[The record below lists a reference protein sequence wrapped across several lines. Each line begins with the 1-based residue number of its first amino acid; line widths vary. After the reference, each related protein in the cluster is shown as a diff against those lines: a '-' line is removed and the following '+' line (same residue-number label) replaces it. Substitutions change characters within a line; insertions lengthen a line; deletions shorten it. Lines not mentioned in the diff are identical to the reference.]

1 MLKKTRLI
9 SAAGLAVLMLALAA
23 CGGAAAAPT
32 VAPAPTQA
40 PAQPEPTAAPTE
52 APAQPEPTAAP
63 TEAPA
68 QATEPTAVPTDT
80 PAPAATDTVA
90 PTAAPAAAEAAVF
103 KISSEKSKAV
113 FSIDEKLRGKPVT
126 VLGTTSKVSGDITLS
141 PDDLSQTK
149 IGVIQ
154 IDARDLTTDS
164 SFRNTAIRRFILES
178 NNDEYQFIT
187 FEPTAIEGLPAS
199 AKVGDTLTFKITGNL
214 KVRAIVKPVTFETT
228 ATMVSDNEIS
238 GTAKTVVTRTD
249 YELTIPTVPGV
260 ADVADEVPLEIS
272 FVATK

>member
-1 MLKKTRLI
+1 MLKKPRLI
-9 SAAGLAVLMLALAA
+9 STAGLAMLMLALAA
-23 CGGAAAAPT
+23 CDGAAAVPT

-52 APAQPEPTAAP
+52 APAQAPEPTVAPTEAPPEPTAAP
-63 TEAPA
+63 TDVPA
-68 QATEPTAVPTDT
+68 A
-80 PAPAATDTVA
+80 AATDTIA
-90 PTAAPAAAEAAVF
+90 PTVAPAAAEAAVF
-103 KISSEKSKAV
+103 KINPEKSKAV
-113 FSIDEKLRGKPVT
+113 FSIDEKLRGKPFT
-126 VLGTTSKVSGDITLS
+126 VLGVTSKVSGDITLS
-141 PDDLSQTK
+141 PDDLSQAK

-154 IDARDLTTDS
+154 IDARDLSTDS

-178 NNDEYQFIT
+178 NKDEFQFIT
-187 FEPTAIEGLPAS
+187 FEPTAIDGLPAS

-228 ATMVSDNEIS
+228 ATMVSDTEIS

-249 YELTIPTVPGV
+249 YELTIPSVPGV
-260 ADVADEVPLEIS
+260 ADVADEVPLEIT

>member
-1 MLKKTRLI
+1 MLKKPRLI
-9 SAAGLAVLMLALAA
+9 STAGLAMLMLALAA
-23 CGGAAAAPT
+23 CGGAAAVPT

-40 PAQPEPTAAPTE
+40 PAQPEPTV
-52 APAQPEPTAAP
+52 AP

-68 QATEPTAVPTDT
+68 QAPEPTVAPTEAPPEPTAAPTDV

-90 PTAAPAAAEAAVF
+90 PTVAPAAAEAAVF
-103 KISSEKSKAV
+103 KINPEKSKAA
-113 FSIDEKLRGKPVT
+113 FSIDEKLRGKAFT
-126 VLGTTSKVSGDITLS
+126 VLGVTSKVSGDITLS
-141 PDDLSQTK
+141 PDDLSQAK

-154 IDARDLTTDS
+154 IDARDLSTDS

-178 NNDEYQFIT
+178 NKDEFQFIT
-187 FEPTAIEGLPAS
+187 FEPTAIDGLPAS

-228 ATMVSDNEIS
+228 ATMVSDTEIS

-249 YELTIPTVPGV
+249 YELTIPSVPGV
-260 ADVADEVPLEIS
+260 ADVADEVPLEIT

>member
-1 MLKKTRLI
+1 MLKKSRLI
-9 SAAGLAVLMLALAA
+9 SSAGLAALMLALAA
-23 CGGAAAAPT
+23 CGGAAASPT

-40 PAQPEPTAAPTE
+40 PAQPQPTVAPTE
-52 APAQPEPTAAP
+52 APTQAPEPTVAPTEAPPEPTAAP

-68 QATEPTAVPTDT
+68 
-80 PAPAATDTVA
+80 PAATGTIA
-90 PTAAPAAAEAAVF
+90 PTEAPAAAEAAVF
-103 KISSEKSKAV
+103 KINSEKSKAA
-113 FSIDEKLRGKPVT
+113 FSIDEKLRGNPVT
-126 VLGTTSKVSGDITLS
+126 VLGITSKVSGDITIS
-141 PDDLSQTK
+141 PNDLSLAK
-149 IGVIQ
+149 IGAIQ

-178 NNDEYQFIT
+178 NKDEFQFIT

-199 AKVGDTLTFKITGNL
+199 AKVGDTLTFKIIGNL
-214 KVRAIVKPVTFETT
+214 KVRTIVKPVTFETT
-228 ATMVSDNEIS
+228 ATMVSDTEIS

-260 ADVADEVPLEIS
+260 ADVSDAVGLEIT